1 MNARVRPA
9 VAFGAAL
16 LAYGVLLAVSI
27 AILRAGTALQD
38 PVRAAVALL
47 PLPAAVAL
55 VVISIRV
62 FLAGDELE
70 QRTRLIGL
78 AVSVLGTLLVTFS
91 WGLLEG
97 LGFERLSGFVVFGV
111 LVTLYVAGL
120 AWATHRYR

>member
-1 MNARVRPA
+1 MA
-9 VAFGAAL
+9 
-16 LAYGVLLAVSI
+16 
-27 AILRAGTALQD
+27 
-38 PVRAAVALL
+38 
-47 PLPAAVAL
+47 
-55 VVISIRV
+55 ISIRV

-70 QRTRLIGL
+70 QRTRLSGL

-111 LVTLYVAGL
+111 LITLYVAGL